1 MTEDRQQCNQLK
13 KLTEENG
20 IRLQTEL
27 DVLKREL
34 DERHNELKKERMRIE
49 KFIRQEEVTFRHS
62 RPFLLISLSLVYRIL
77 NRKKN
82 I

>member
-1 MTEDRQQCNQLK
+1 MTEDRQQSDQLRK
-13 KLTEENG
+13 FTEDNG

-34 DERHNELKKERMRIE
+34 DERQNELKKERMRIE
-49 KFIRQEEVTFRHS
+49 KFIRQEEV
-62 RPFLLISLSLVYRIL
+62 SLSSLVVLIDRTRFSYRIL

-82 I
+82 C